1 MTFQTITSTDEVR
14 KLAAAGLLWWDKC
27 EIAAVAWA
35 THDEEL
41 LWRNVDAGRFSILLE
56 E

>member
-27 EIAAVAWA
+27 SLAEVAWA
-35 THDEEL
+35 TAREDL
-41 LWRNVDAGRFSILLE
+41 LRRHVDNGVFSILLE
-56 E
+56 D